1 MDEKKAKEI
10 LDKVVGQVFGYQNPL
25 TLEQGLQKYAFDVR
39 LPQQVFDSTDNSPT
53 WAQSTNPVKF
63 IKMQNAWDRQD
74 IDDWLIPKRKLE
86 TLQDILAA
94 WGEVN
99 FTATE
104 RVVDSQG
111 VMRSDNVYSSENVYM
126 SQDINV
132 CKNVLFCDSVQTS
145 EFIVAGQ
152 RSQTSSFCIRLE
164 DSQECSNSFS
174 LSWCKKTTNSFFLH
188 DCNNVQDSMF
198 CSHMSGKR
206 FCIANMQFTEEEYNK
221 LKPLV
226 IQWALSPES

>member
-1 MDEKKAKEI
+1 
-10 LDKVVGQVFGYQNPL
+10 
-25 TLEQGLQKYAFDVR
+25 
-39 LPQQVFDSTDNSPT
+39 
-53 WAQSTNPVKF
+53 
-63 IKMQNAWDRQD
+63 
-74 IDDWLIPKRKLE
+74 
-86 TLQDILAA
+86 
-94 WGEVN
+94 
-99 FTATE
+99 
-104 RVVDSQG
+104 
-111 VMRSDNVYSSENVYM
+111 M